1 MNEKNR
7 TNWKKL
13 VKPGIFV
20 AAILLVFLLNK
31 RFGWSDYITD
41 PRWYQRLQETM
52 QDNYLKVVV
61 IYMVVMVVGCVVL
74 ALPGVTF
81 AIIAGTLFGPWMGTL
96 LCSIA
101 ATIGA
106 ILAFLVGRFFLRD
119 SLREKVI
126 KNKYIDRLLF
136 DKNTKNEMT
145 VLMVTRLVPIFP
157 YNLQNFAYG
166 ITDMS
171 LAKYSLGTFIFMIPG
186 TAMYTFGTYAV
197 IDGSNRLFYAA
208 ATVVIAAV
216 VIVTSRLLKKKY
228 VGPEDG
234 GEIAPGGNAAGYEEA
249 AGAGES
255 AGKDQRN

>member
-228 VGPEDG
+228 VGQEDG
-234 GEIAPGGNAAGYEEA
+234 GETGPGGNADGYEEA
-249 AGAGES
+249 AGAGER

>member
-31 RFGWSDYITD
+31 RLGWSDYITD

-197 IDGSNRLFYAA
+197 IDGSNRLFYAG

-234 GEIAPGGNAAGYEEA
+234 GETAPGGNAAGYEEA

>member
-7 TNWKKL
+7 TNGKKL
-13 VKPGIFV
+13 VKPGIFI
-20 AAILLVFLLNK
+20 AAILMVFLLNK

-234 GEIAPGGNAAGYEEA
+234 GETAPGGNAAGYEEA

>member
-31 RFGWSDYITD
+31 RLGWSDYITD

-136 DKNTKNEMT
+136 DKNIKNEMT

-171 LAKYSLGTFIFMIPG
+171 LAKYSLGTFILMIPG

-234 GEIAPGGNAAGYEEA
+234 GETAPGGNAAGYEEA

>member
-1 MNEKNR
+1 MKETNR
-7 TNWKKL
+7 TSWKKL
-13 VKPGIFV
+13 VKPLIFA
-20 AAILLVFLLNK
+20 AAILIVFLLNR

-41 PRWYQRLQETM
+41 PRWYHHLQETM
-52 QDNYLKVVV
+52 QENYLEVVA
-61 IYMVVMVVGCVVL
+61 IYMVVMIVGCVVL

-96 LCSIA
+96 LCSVA

-106 ILAFLVGRFFLRD
+106 IQAFLVGRFFLRD
-119 SLREKVI
+119 SLRDKVM

-136 DKNTKNEMT
+136 DEKTKNEMT

-171 LAKYSLGTFIFMIPG
+171 LAKYSLGTFVFMIPG

-197 IDGSNRLFYAA
+197 IDGTNRLFYAL

-216 VIVTSRLLKKKY
+216 VIVAGRLLKKKY
-228 VGPEDG
+228 VVPEDG
-234 GEIAPGGNAAGYEEA
+234 GEAASDGNATGGGMAG
-249 AGAGES
+249 GE
-255 AGKDQRN
+255 KKKND

>member
-31 RFGWSDYITD
+31 RLGWSDYITD

-136 DKNTKNEMT
+136 DKNIKNEMT

-234 GEIAPGGNAAGYEEA
+234 GETAPGGNAAGYEEA

>member
-1 MNEKNR
+1 MKETNI

-13 VKPGIFV
+13 VKPLIFA
-20 AAILLVFLLNK
+20 AAILIVFLMNR

-41 PRWYQRLQETM
+41 PRWYQHLQETM
-52 QDNYLKVVV
+52 QENYLEVVA
-61 IYMVVMVVGCVVL
+61 IYMVVMIVGCVVL

-96 LCSIA
+96 LCSVA

-119 SLREKVI
+119 SLRDKVM

-136 DKNTKNEMT
+136 DEKTKNEMT

-171 LAKYSLGTFIFMIPG
+171 LAKYSLGTFVFMIPG

-197 IDGSNRLFYAA
+197 IDGTNRLFYSL

-216 VIVTSRLLKKKY
+216 VIVAGRLLKKKY
-228 VGPEDG
+228 VGPEAG
-234 GEIAPGGNAAGYEEA
+234 GENALDGNAG
-249 AGAGES
+249 GGET
-255 AGKDQRN
+255 GEKKQND

>member
-1 MNEKNR
+1 MKENNR
-7 TNWKKL
+7 INWKKL
-13 VKPGIFV
+13 IKPCIF
-20 AAILLVFLLNK
+20 AAVILAVFLLN
-31 RFGWSDYITD
+31 RIYGWSDYITD

-126 KNKYIDRLLF
+126 KNKYINRLLF

-228 VGPEDG
+228 VGQEDG
-234 GEIAPGGNAAGYEEA
+234 GETAPGGNAAGYEEA

>member
-234 GEIAPGGNAAGYEEA
+234 HEKTENRQKTSET
-249 AGAGES
+249 
-255 AGKDQRN
+255 DQ

>member
-234 GEIAPGGNAAGYEEA
+234 GETAPGGNAAGYEEA
-249 AGAGES
+249 AGTGES

>member
-1 MNEKNR
+1 MKEQNNA
-7 TNWKKL
+7 NWKKL
-13 VKPGIFV
+13 VKPGIF
-20 AAILLVFLLNK
+20 AAGIIAVILLNR

-52 QDNYLKVVV
+52 QENYLEVVA
-61 IYMVVMVVGCVVL
+61 IYMVVMIVGCVVL

-96 LCSIA
+96 LCSVA

-119 SLREKVI
+119 SLREKVM
-126 KNKYIDRLLF
+126 KNKYINRLLF
-136 DKNTKNEMT
+136 DERTKNEMT

-171 LAKYSLGTFIFMIPG
+171 LGKYSLGTFVFMIPG

-197 IDGSNRLFYAA
+197 IDGSNRLFYAG

-216 VIVTSRLLKKKY
+216 VILAGRLLKKKY
-228 VGPEDG
+228 VGPEDSGEATPEGKATGGVRTG
-234 GEIAPGGNAAGYEEA
+234 GETC
-249 AGAGES
+249 
-255 AGKDQRN
+255 GKKKKD

>member
-31 RFGWSDYITD
+31 RLGWSDYITD

-216 VIVTSRLLKKKY
+216 VIVASKLLKKKY

-234 GEIAPGGNAAGYEEA
+234 GETAPGGNAAGYEEA

>member
-7 TNWKKL
+7 INWKKL

-31 RFGWSDYITD
+31 RLGWSDYITD

-186 TAMYTFGTYAV
+186 TAMYTFGTYVV
-197 IDGSNRLFYAA
+197 IDGSNRLFYAG

-234 GEIAPGGNAAGYEEA
+234 GETAPGGNAAGYEEA
-249 AGAGES
+249 AGTGES

>member
-1 MNEKNR
+1 MKETNR
-7 TNWKKL
+7 TSWKKL
-13 VKPGIFV
+13 VKPVIFA
-20 AAILLVFLLNK
+20 AAILIVFLLN
-31 RFGWSDYITD
+31 RRYGWSDYFTD
-41 PRWYQRLQETM
+41 PQWYQRLQETM
-52 QDNYLKVVV
+52 KDNYLEVVA
-61 IYMVVMVVGCVVL
+61 IYMVVMIVGCVVL

-81 AIIAGTLFGPWMGTL
+81 AIIAGTLFGPWIGTL
-96 LCSIA
+96 LCSVA

-119 SLREKVI
+119 SLRDKVM

-136 DKNTKNEMT
+136 DEKTKNEMT

-171 LAKYSLGTFIFMIPG
+171 LAKYSLGTFVFMIPG

-197 IDGSNRLFYAA
+197 IDGTNRLFYAL

-216 VIVTSRLLKKKY
+216 VIVASRLLKKKY
-228 VGPEDG
+228 VGPEEG
-234 GEIAPGGNAAGYEEA
+234 GEAAPDGNATGGGMAG
-249 AGAGES
+249 GE
-255 AGKDQRN
+255 KKKND

>member
-1 MNEKNR
+1 MKETNR
-7 TNWKKL
+7 TSWKKL
-13 VKPGIFV
+13 VKPLIFA
-20 AAILLVFLLNK
+20 AAILIVFLLNR

-41 PRWYQRLQETM
+41 PRWYQHLQETM
-52 QDNYLKVVV
+52 QENYLEVVA
-61 IYMVVMVVGCVVL
+61 IYMVVMIVGCVVL

-96 LCSIA
+96 LCSVA

-106 ILAFLVGRFFLRD
+106 IQAFLVGRFFLRD
-119 SLREKVI
+119 SLRDKVM

-136 DKNTKNEMT
+136 DEKTKNEMT

-171 LAKYSLGTFIFMIPG
+171 LAKYSLGTFVFMIPG

-197 IDGSNRLFYAA
+197 IDGTNRLFYAL

-216 VIVTSRLLKKKY
+216 VIVAGRLLKKKY

-234 GEIAPGGNAAGYEEA
+234 GEAASDGNATGGGMAG
-249 AGAGES
+249 GE
-255 AGKDQRN
+255 KKKND

>member
-1 MNEKNR
+1 MKETNI

-13 VKPGIFV
+13 VKPLIFA
-20 AAILLVFLLNK
+20 AAILIVFLLNR

-41 PRWYQRLQETM
+41 PRWYQHLQETM
-52 QDNYLKVVV
+52 QENYLEVVA
-61 IYMVVMVVGCVVL
+61 IYMVVMIVGCVVL

-96 LCSIA
+96 LCSVA

-119 SLREKVI
+119 SLRDKVM

-136 DKNTKNEMT
+136 DEKTKNEMT

-171 LAKYSLGTFIFMIPG
+171 LAKYSLGTFVFMIPG

-197 IDGSNRLFYAA
+197 IDGTNRLFYAL

-216 VIVTSRLLKKKY
+216 VIVAGRLLKKKY

-234 GEIAPGGNAAGYEEA
+234 GEAASDGNATGGGMAG
-249 AGAGES
+249 GE
-255 AGKDQRN
+255 KKKND

>member
-31 RFGWSDYITD
+31 RLGWSDYITD

-234 GEIAPGGNAAGYEEA
+234 GETAPGGNAAGYEEA

-255 AGKDQRN
+255 AGKDQRK

>member
-31 RFGWSDYITD
+31 RLGWSDYITD

-216 VIVTSRLLKKKY
+216 VIVTSRLLEKKY

-234 GEIAPGGNAAGYEEA
+234 GETAPGGNAAGYEEA

>member
-145 VLMVTRLVPIFP
+145 VLMVTRLVPVFP

-216 VIVTSRLLKKKY
+216 VIVTSRLLKK
-228 VGPEDG
+228 
-234 GEIAPGGNAAGYEEA
+234 
-249 AGAGES
+249 S
-255 AGKDQRN
+255 T

>member
-31 RFGWSDYITD
+31 RLGWSDYITD

-186 TAMYTFGTYAV
+186 TAMYNFGTYAV

-234 GEIAPGGNAAGYEEA
+234 GETAPGGNAAGYEEA

>member
-234 GEIAPGGNAAGYEEA
+234 GETGPGGNAAGYEEA

>member
-1 MNEKNR
+1 MKETNR

-13 VKPGIFV
+13 VKPVIFA
-20 AAILLVFLLNK
+20 AAILIVFLLNR

-41 PRWYQRLQETM
+41 PRWYQHLQATM
-52 QDNYLKVVV
+52 QENYLEVVA
-61 IYMVVMVVGCVVL
+61 IYMVVMIVGCVVL

-96 LCSIA
+96 LCSVA

-119 SLREKVI
+119 SLRDKVM

-136 DKNTKNEMT
+136 DEKTKNEMT

-166 ITDMS
+166 ITDIS
-171 LAKYSLGTFIFMIPG
+171 LAKYSLGTFVFMIPG

-197 IDGSNRLFYAA
+197 IDGTNRLFYAL
-208 ATVVIAAV
+208 ATVVIAAM
-216 VIVTSRLLKKKY
+216 VIVAGRLLKKKY
-228 VGPEDG
+228 VESEAG
-234 GEIAPGGNAAGYEEA
+234 GENALDGNAG
-249 AGAGES
+249 GGETCE
-255 AGKDQRN
+255 KKQND

>member
-1 MNEKNR
+1 MKETNR
-7 TNWKKL
+7 TSGKKL
-13 VKPGIFV
+13 VKPVIFA
-20 AAILLVFLLNK
+20 AAILIVFLLNR

-52 QDNYLKVVV
+52 KENYLEVVA
-61 IYMVVMVVGCVVL
+61 IYMVVMIVGCVVL

-96 LCSIA
+96 LCSVA

-119 SLREKVI
+119 SLRDKVM

-136 DKNTKNEMT
+136 DEKTKNEMT

-171 LAKYSLGTFIFMIPG
+171 LAKYSLGTFVFMIPG

-197 IDGSNRLFYAA
+197 IDGSNRLFYAG
-208 ATVVIAAV
+208 ATVAIAAV
-216 VIVTSRLLKKKY
+216 VIAAGRLLKKKY

-234 GEIAPGGNAAGYEEA
+234 GEVAPDGNAAGGA
-249 AGAGES
+249 MAGGE
-255 AGKDQRN
+255 KKKND

>member
-234 GEIAPGGNAAGYEEA
+234 GETAPGGNAAGYEEA

>member
-20 AAILLVFLLNK
+20 VAILLVFLLNK
-31 RFGWSDYITD
+31 RLGWSDYITD
-41 PRWYQRLQETM
+41 PRWYQRLQGTM

-81 AIIAGTLFGPWMGTL
+81 AIIAGTLFGPWMGTF
-96 LCSIA
+96 LCSIS

-119 SLREKVI
+119 SLRDKVM
-126 KNKYIDRLLF
+126 KNKYINRLLF
-136 DKNTKNEMT
+136 DENTKNEMT

-216 VIVTSRLLKKKY
+216 VIVTSRLLKK
-228 VGPEDG
+228 
-234 GEIAPGGNAAGYEEA
+234 
-249 AGAGES
+249 S
-255 AGKDQRN
+255 T

>member
-7 TNWKKL
+7 INWKKL

-31 RFGWSDYITD
+31 RLGWSDYITD

-234 GEIAPGGNAAGYEEA
+234 GETAPGGNAAGYEEA

>member
-228 VGPEDG
+228 VGPEEG
-234 GEIAPGGNAAGYEEA
+234 GETAPGGNAAGYEGA

>member
-234 GEIAPGGNAAGYEEA
+234 GETAPGGTAAGYEEA

>member
-31 RFGWSDYITD
+31 RLGWSDYITD

-234 GEIAPGGNAAGYEEA
+234 GETAPGGNAAGYEEA

>member
-1 MNEKNR
+1 MNENDR
-7 TNWKKL
+7 TKWKKL
-13 VKPGIFV
+13 VKPGIFA
-20 AAILLVFLLNK
+20 AAILAVFLLN
-31 RFGWSDYITD
+31 RRYGWSDYITD

-52 QDNYLKVVV
+52 KDNYLEVVA
-61 IYMVVMVVGCVVL
+61 IYMVVMIVGCVVL

-96 LCSIA
+96 LCSVA

-106 ILAFLVGRFFLRD
+106 ILAFLVGRFFLKD
-119 SLREKVI
+119 SLRDKVV

-136 DKNTKNEMT
+136 NEKTKNEMT

-171 LAKYSLGTFIFMIPG
+171 LAKYSLGTFVFMIPG

-197 IDGSNRLFYAA
+197 IDGTNRLFYAL

-216 VIVTSRLLKKKY
+216 VIVASRLLKKKY
-228 VGPEDG
+228 VGPEN
-234 GEIAPGGNAAGYEEA
+234 GED
-249 AGAGES
+249 
-255 AGKDQRN
+255 AGKDQIDQ